1 MKFIIDSICTMIN
14 FNRSADDAEYQT
26 GFAEYAKNN
35 TRQLE
40 PFKTVACSLFAEYAE
55 YYFK

>member
-1 MKFIIDSICTMIN
+1 MIIY
-14 FNRSADDAEYQT
+14 NRCADDAEYQT

-40 PFKTVACSLFAEYAE
+40 PLIYVACSLPSMVNSILGT
-55 YYFK
+55 